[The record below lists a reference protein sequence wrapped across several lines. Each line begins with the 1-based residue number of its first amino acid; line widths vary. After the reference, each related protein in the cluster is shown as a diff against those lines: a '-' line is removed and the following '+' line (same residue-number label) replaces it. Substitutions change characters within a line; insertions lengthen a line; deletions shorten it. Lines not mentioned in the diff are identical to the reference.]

1 MELKLTNILDFFP
14 SNRVVYNRLLT
25 RINAHQGIMPFIG
38 YDLISFNYGPRENFL
53 EHLIVSNGLEKQRDK
68 LISEDYLKSLDRIL
82 DAATLGVAD
91 YREFL
96 EWSLFEE
103 YYSSDKIDRFRAAY
117 EPINL
122 IQWFNNGSV
131 ITVNFDKMYEL
142 LNNNRKV
149 QIATPKNKR
158 LINHFLRED
167 SSVESLIFKIHGD
180 LFSDK
185 KEMILSESEFLAAYK
200 DSEFISKLKQWINKY
215 VLLFVGIDIRK
226 DKYLK
231 LILDQ
236 TKQEGVNHIA
246 IIGCEDDQEA
256 KKKLLQ
262 DYTNMHIMPLIYD
275 ISKPDSVR
283 ILLHKLLVDS
293 QNSEWKKSFTR
304 GTLHYLYNDQLIV
317 GRDEQINELKS
328 FLQDKRLFLFCT
340 INGKN
345 IVGKSKL
352 AFEFAQTY
360 ASNWRWYMIAAAEIS
375 EFLNFQ
381 PGVFGKLQQRQNTL
395 IIFDDYHLFS
405 GSLDEI
411 SEFIFKIK
419 RYCLK
424 IRVIFISNTL
434 KESNFRN
441 EMSLDSYNIF
451 YSKDNIYEN
460 FYLKLYDI
468 NELLNIS
475 LNYVLFR
482 KEEFNLNNKEIET
495 WKSVVKA
502 PLRQYISEIVSEN
515 PHEALLFSMVY
526 AIKLTLN
533 YLNITTSD
541 TDYEYVYNE
550 VLSYEVT
557 ESRDAEGI
565 HVEKVNKLKLHQN
578 KNFRIDRIKKQYE
591 KMKRNSKNINND
603 IRTVFINEKEFQNKF
618 EGNEKDRKNFWGTVD
633 EDE

>member
-1 MELKLTNILDFFP
+1 MELKLTNILNFFP
-14 SNRVVYNRLLT
+14 SNRVIYKRLLE
-25 RINAHQGIMPFIG
+25 RINAHQGVMPFIG
-38 YDLISFNYGPRENFL
+38 YDLISFNYGSRENFL
-53 EHLIVSNGLEKQRDK
+53 EHLIMSNGLEKQRDK

-82 DAATLGVAD
+82 NAATLGVAD
-91 YREFL
+91 YREYL
-96 EWSLFEE
+96 QWSLFEE

-142 LNNNRKV
+142 LNKNRKV
-149 QIATPKNKR
+149 EIATPKNKL

-185 KEMILSESEFLAAYK
+185 KEMILSENEFCAAYK

-215 VLLFVGIDIRK
+215 VLLFVGIDILK

-246 IIGCEDDQEA
+246 IIGCNDDQES

-262 DYTNMHIMPLIYD
+262 EYTDMHIMPLIYD

-283 ILLHKLLVDS
+283 VLLHKLLVDS

-317 GRDEQINELKS
+317 GRDEQINELRD
-328 FLQDKRLFLFCT
+328 FLQDTRDFLFCT

-360 ASNWRWYMIAAAEIS
+360 AGNWRWYMITAAEIS
-375 EFLNFQ
+375 QFLKFQ
-381 PGVFGKLQQRQNTL
+381 PDLLSKLQQRQNTL
-395 IIFDDYHLFS
+395 VIFDDYHLFS
-405 GSLDEI
+405 GSLDDI
-411 SEFIFKIK
+411 SDFLLKIK

-424 IRVIFISNTL
+424 IRIIFISNTL
-434 KESNFRN
+434 KESNFKKK
-441 EMSLDSYNIF
+441 MSLNSYNFF
-451 YSKDNIYEN
+451 YSKNNIYEN

-468 NELLNIS
+468 DELINIS

-482 KEEFNLNNKEIET
+482 KEEFDLNDNEIEV
-495 WKSVVKA
+495 WKSAVRD
-502 PLRQYISEIVSEN
+502 PLRQYISKVVSEN

-533 YLNITTSD
+533 YLNVTTSD
-541 TDYEYVYNE
+541 TDHEYVYNE
-550 VLSYEVT
+550 VLNYEVT
-557 ESRDAEGI
+557 ESRDAESI

-578 KNFRIDRIKKQYE
+578 KDHRINRIKNQYE
-591 KMKRNSKNINND
+591 KMKQNSKNMTND

-618 EGNEKDRKNFWGTVD
+618 EENEKGKENFWGTID